1 MAKTIR
7 ELEIDAFE
15 NEPNYYLQT
24 YLNGNKKSVINTI
37 KNLKGTMYYDIIM
50 LQFLNRP
57 DLYKEVINKVNT

>member
-24 YLNGNKKSVINTI
+24 YLNGNKTLVINTI

-50 LQFLNRP
+50 LQFLNTP